1 VNAAAL
7 EIQRVHASDGDWL
20 RALELLAAAEP
31 NGQAPVATLLG
42 ADESPASRAL
52 DVAVVTARL
61 QPELVERLVQR
72 ALARRRVSLVWIDAA
87 SFGNGAIRRPEP
99 ALLRLQAV
107 GVPVAVVRRGDDLAA
122 QLGAPEAR
130 RAAHG

>member
-1 VNAAAL
+1 
-7 EIQRVHASDGDWL
+7 
-20 RALELLAAAEP
+20 
-31 NGQAPVATLLG
+31 
-42 ADESPASRAL
+42 
-52 DVAVVTARL
+52 VTARL